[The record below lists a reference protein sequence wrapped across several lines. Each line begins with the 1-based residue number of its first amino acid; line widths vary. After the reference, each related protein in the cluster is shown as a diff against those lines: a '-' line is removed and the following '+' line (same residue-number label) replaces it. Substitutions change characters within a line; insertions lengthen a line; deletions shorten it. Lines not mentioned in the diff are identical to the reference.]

1 MHRIPLSATV
11 GLLVVGL
18 SLQAAP
24 LLAAPPPQFEAKLE
38 LLRNGKPVGETT
50 FRFTVEGERWTMASS
65 TVGTAGMAR
74 LLGLDEESTSRGDW
88 YDDTARTLSFDRRVK
103 AIKTWR
109 WSAEFD
115 WARGVVRSVHPDGET
130 ELPLEP
136 GVVDETAIGLLIRA
150 GLARGDEEWR
160 LRVLDEDEIE
170 DQVFRVV
177 ANERLTTPLGCME
190 ARRVDKIRDPASK
203 RYTRTW
209 YAAEHSFVPVRFEHG
224 KTDGDRMESRLVSL
238 TVGGR
243 PVAATPACG

>member
-1 MHRIPLSATV
+1 M
-11 GLLVVGL
+11 
-18 SLQAAP
+18 
-24 LLAAPPPQFEAKLE
+24 LLAAPVLAATPPPEFEAKLE

-50 FRFTVEGERWTMASS
+50 FRFSIEGERWIMASS
-65 TVGTAGMAR
+65 TVGTAGIAR
-74 LLGLDEESTSRGDW
+74 LLGLDEDSTSRGDW
-88 YDDTARTLSFDRRVK
+88 HDGNARPLSFDRRVK

-115 WARGVVRSVHPDGET
+115 WSQGLVRSVHPDGES

-150 GLARGDEEWR
+150 GLARGEEEWR

-170 DQVFRVV
+170 DQLFRVV
-177 ANERLTTPLGCME
+177 VNERVATPLGCME
-190 ARRVDKIRDPASK
+190 ARRVDKIRHPDSK

-209 YAAEHSFVPVRFEHG
+209 YASDHSFVPVRFEHG

-238 TVGGR
+238 SISGQQVKLA
-243 PVAATPACG
+243 PDCS